1 MRSEEGFT
9 LLEML
14 LVLGIASILLGVF
27 ALPAALRDRGAGIQL
42 ETIRAVGEFA
52 QCKAAA
58 AGQEVTLRF
67 HGNAVDAA
75 GHTLVLSEELSCA
88 SHAIT
93 FYPQLSSAPAQSVRF
108 GQEEGKTLVFQLGR
122 GRSDVR

>member
-67 HGNAVDAA
+67 HGNAVHAA
-75 GHTLVLSEELSCA
+75 GHRVGLSEELSCA
-88 SHAIT
+88 SPAIT
-93 FYPQLSSAPAQSVRF
+93 FYPQLPSAPAQSVRF
-108 GQEEGKTLVFQLGR
+108 GQEEGKTLVFQLGS